1 MLNFVRKNNYKVA
14 FGRACYY
21 RVQNAQCQLLN
32 MMNPMNLEPYIK
44 QDYKSVKNAYLI
56 CQDYIVGVAFFA
68 ERNLALKYT
77 QELAGKVKYAEDCA
91 YISMIADDIHI
102 EFFDDNFVWY
112 EYGEGISTNGSTVW
126 GQRITADNQACFEV
140 VAENHPELKDIC
152 DWHRNGVAH
161 EIALKYEVV
170 RRKYHQK
177 IEKKILII

>member
-1 MLNFVRKNNYKVA
+1 
-14 FGRACYY
+14 
-21 RVQNAQCQLLN
+21 

-44 QDYKSVKNAYLI
+44 QDYESVKNAYLI

-91 YISMIADDIHI
+91 YVSMIADDIHI

-126 GQRITADNQACFEV
+126 GQRITADNQACFCV
-140 VAENHPELKDIC
+140 IAEKHPAAPPPTIRISVLNIFIC
-152 DWHRNGVAH
+152 ILTPTLNFLSLIYLNINWHW
-161 EIALKYEVV
+161 IYL
-170 RRKYHQK
+170 
-177 IEKKILII
+177 